1 MNSRARIHPTVTINM
16 KISVEIAQK
25 MKVCPALEGP
35 KFDRRK
41 EPCHTTSTT
50 LMTSSTLAD
59 Q

>member
-1 MNSRARIHPTVTINM
+1 MRM
-16 KISVEIAQK
+16 KIRVETAQK

-35 KFDRRK
+35 TLERRK

-50 LMTSSTLAD
+50 LMTSNTLAD